1 MIFDACQVAPPLIDK
16 RATAN
21 PEIASEPFAEIATGK
36 VLNQPFEPVAAG
48 TTRFAD
54 GFEVS
59 SFQLVEPVADNPL
72 VVATT

>member
-1 MIFDACQVAPPLIDK
+1 MLDACHVAPPLIDK

-21 PEIASEPFAEIATGK
+21 PEIASEPFADIATGK

-48 TTRFAD
+48 TTIFAD

-72 VVATT
+72 VAATTR